1 MGIKRKPFVAQHDA
15 MDCGPACLAMISEY
29 YGKKHNLQFLR
40 DHSYLT
46 REGVSLMGLREAA
59 DYIGM
64 ESCAVR
70 NTVDELAYKTA
81 PVILFWNACHF
92 VVLYSIHRAFITGE
106 RRFTIADPAKGLV
119 TIGENDFINSWCDE
133 TGEGVCFMLEPT
145 QKFFDQQVEIAEKS
159 DLRYLFKNFK
169 PHTKSFMKLGLCLII
184 GSLLTMIMPFLTQSL
199 IDDGV
204 SHKSFSLVTLTIG
217 AQLAV
222 FTGSMFI
229 EVIRNWIVLYVG
241 ARINIDIITTFF
253 EKITRLPFKFFDTK
267 FAGDFYQRVND
278 HTRIELFLTSQTLTT
293 VFSLLNFSIL
303 FFVLFKFN
311 MMILGVYLLM
321 TVISIVWSV
330 HFMNRRERLDYLRF
344 KNNAQNQEAISEMIY
359 GIQDLKLNGLENYK
373 IKRWKEIQVDSF
385 KINLQG
391 LKLDQLQLSGFEFIN
406 QFKNLIITFI
416 AAILVIDSK
425 LTIGG
430 LLTISFI
437 IGQMNSPMS
446 QLVAFFRSFQDARLS
461 MRRLSEV
468 HAMKDEGINCESS
481 PESVSEDIE
490 LQNVSFQYEG
500 PSSPYVLHNIS
511 CKIPK
516 GKVTAIVGA
525 SGSGKST
532 LLKLLMQFYEPTSG
546 NIMVGGKALVD
557 IVPKEWRHNCGVV
570 MQDGFLFSETIARNI
585 ATGEDDIDY
594 NKLSDAIQTAN
605 LTQFVDSQAKG
616 YETMVGAQ
624 GNGISGG
631 QRQRLL
637 IARAVY
643 KDPPYLFLD
652 EATSSLDTE
661 NEFIIH
667 DHLNKFFVGR
677 TVVIIAHRLST
688 VRNADNIIVLK
699 DGEIAESGTHQEL
712 LEREGEYYKL
722 IKTQL

>member
-1 MGIKRKPFVAQHDA
+1 
-15 MDCGPACLAMISEY
+15 
-29 YGKKHNLQFLR
+29 
-40 DHSYLT
+40 
-46 REGVSLMGLREAA
+46 
-59 DYIGM
+59 
-64 ESCAVR
+64 
-70 NTVDELAYKTA
+70 
-81 PVILFWNACHF
+81 
-92 VVLYSIHRAFITGE
+92 
-106 RRFTIADPAKGLV
+106 
-119 TIGENDFINSWCDE
+119 
-133 TGEGVCFMLEPT
+133 MLEPT
-145 QKFFDQQVEIAEKS
+145 KKFFDQQVEIAEKS
-159 DLRYLFKNFK
+159 DLKYLFKNFK

-184 GSLLTMIMPFLTQSL
+184 GSILTMILPFLTQSL

-204 SHKSFSLVTLTIG
+204 SNKSFSLVTLIIS

-222 FTGSMFI
+222 FAGSLFI

-241 ARINIDIITTFF
+241 ARINIDIITAFF

-293 VFSLLNFSIL
+293 IFSLLNFSIL

-311 MMILGVYLLM
+311 MMILGVYLLL
-321 TVISIVWSV
+321 TVVSVVWSV

-373 IKRWKEIQVDSF
+373 INRWKEIQVDSF

-391 LKLDQLQLSGFEFIN
+391 LKLDQLQLTGFEFIN
-406 QFKNLIITFI
+406 QFKNLLITFI

-468 HAMKDEGINCESS
+468 HAMKDEGINCESL

-490 LQNVSFQYEG
+490 LRNVNFQYEG
-500 PSSPYVLHNIS
+500 PSSPYVLHDIS

-546 NIMVGGKALVD
+546 NIMVGGKALED
-557 IVPKEWRHNCGVV
+557 IVPKEWRRNCGVV

-594 NKLSDAIQTAN
+594 KKLSDAIQTAN
-605 LTQFVDSQAKG
+605 LTQFVESQAKG

-712 LEREGEYYKL
+712 LEKEGEYYKL

>member
-1 MGIKRKPFVAQHDA
+1 M
-15 MDCGPACLAMISEY
+15 LA
-29 YGKKHNLQFLR
+29 
-40 DHSYLT
+40 
-46 REGVSLMGLREAA
+46 
-59 DYIGM
+59 
-64 ESCAVR
+64 
-70 NTVDELAYKTA
+70 
-81 PVILFWNACHF
+81 
-92 VVLYSIHRAFITGE
+92 
-106 RRFTIADPAKGLV
+106 
-119 TIGENDFINSWCDE
+119 
-133 TGEGVCFMLEPT
+133 PT
-145 QKFFDQQVEIAEKS
+145 KKFFDQQVEIAEKS
-159 DLRYLFKNFK
+159 DLKYLFKNFK

-184 GSLLTMIMPFLTQSL
+184 GSILTMILPFLTQSL

-204 SHKSFSLVTLTIG
+204 SNKSFPLVTLIIS

-222 FTGSMFI
+222 FAGSLFI

-241 ARINIDIITTFF
+241 ARINIDIITAFF

-293 VFSLLNFSIL
+293 IFSLLNFSIL

-311 MMILGVYLLM
+311 MMILGVYLLL
-321 TVISIVWSV
+321 TVVSVVWSV

-391 LKLDQLQLSGFEFIN
+391 LKLDQLQLTGFEFIN
-406 QFKNLIITFI
+406 QFKNLLITFI

-468 HAMKDEGINCESS
+468 HAMKDEGINCESL

-490 LQNVSFQYEG
+490 LRNVNFQYEG
-500 PSSPYVLHNIS
+500 PSSPYVLHDIS

-546 NIMVGGKALVD
+546 NIMVGGKALED
-557 IVPKEWRHNCGVV
+557 IVPKEWRRNCGVV

-594 NKLSDAIQTAN
+594 KKLSDAIQTAN
-605 LTQFVDSQAKG
+605 LTQFVESQAKG

-712 LEREGEYYKL
+712 LEKEGEYYKL

>member
-1 MGIKRKPFVAQHDA
+1 M
-15 MDCGPACLAMISEY
+15 
-29 YGKKHNLQFLR
+29 
-40 DHSYLT
+40 T
-46 REGVSLMGLREAA
+46 
-59 DYIGM
+59 
-64 ESCAVR
+64 
-70 NTVDELAYKTA
+70 
-81 PVILFWNACHF
+81 
-92 VVLYSIHRAFITGE
+92 
-106 RRFTIADPAKGLV
+106 
-119 TIGENDFINSWCDE
+119 
-133 TGEGVCFMLEPT
+133 
-145 QKFFDQQVEIAEKS
+145 
-159 DLRYLFKNFK
+159 
-169 PHTKSFMKLGLCLII
+169 LII
-184 GSLLTMIMPFLTQSL
+184 S
-199 IDDGV
+199 
-204 SHKSFSLVTLTIG
+204 

-222 FTGSMFI
+222 FAGSLFI

-241 ARINIDIITTFF
+241 ARINIDIITAFF

-293 VFSLLNFSIL
+293 IFSLLNFSIL

-311 MMILGVYLLM
+311 MMILGVYLLL
-321 TVISIVWSV
+321 TVVSVVWSV

-391 LKLDQLQLSGFEFIN
+391 LKLDQLQLTGFEFIN
-406 QFKNLIITFI
+406 QFKNLLITFI

-468 HAMKDEGINCESS
+468 HAMKDEGINCESL

-490 LQNVSFQYEG
+490 LRNVNFQYEG
-500 PSSPYVLHNIS
+500 PSSPYVLHDIS

-546 NIMVGGKALVD
+546 NIMVGGKALED
-557 IVPKEWRHNCGVV
+557 IVPKEWRRNCGVV

-594 NKLSDAIQTAN
+594 KKLSDAIQTAN
-605 LTQFVDSQAKG
+605 LTQFVESQAKG

-712 LEREGEYYKL
+712 LEKEGEYYKL

>member
-59 DYIGM
+59 EYIGM

-70 NTVDELAYKTA
+70 NTIDELVQKTE

-92 VVLYSIHRAFITGE
+92 VVLYSTHSSFITGE
-106 RRFTIADPAKGLV
+106 RKFTIADPAKGLV
-119 TIGENDFINSWCDE
+119 TVGEKDFASSWLDE
-133 TGEGVCFMLEPT
+133 SGEGICFMVEPT
-145 QKFFDQQVEIAEKS
+145 QEFFNQAVDISEKN
-159 DLRYLFKNFK
+159 DLKYLFRNFK
-169 PHTKSFMKLGLCLII
+169 PHTKSFLKLGLCLII
-184 GSLLTMIMPFLTQSL
+184 GSIMTMILPFLTQSL

-204 SHKSFSLVTLTIG
+204 TSRSISLVTLIIC

-222 FTGSMFI
+222 FAGSLFI

-241 ARINIDIITTFF
+241 ARINIDIITAFF

-293 VFSLLNFSIL
+293 IFSLLNFAIL
-303 FFVLFKFN
+303 FFVLLKFHVA
-311 MMILGVYLLM
+311 ILTIYLLL
-321 TVISIVWSV
+321 TIVSVIWSI
-330 HFMNRRERLDYLRF
+330 HFLNRRERLDYLRF

-359 GIQDLKLNGLENYK
+359 GIQDLKLNGLEEYK

-385 KINLQG
+385 RINLQG
-391 LKLDQLQLSGFEFIN
+391 LKLDQLQLTGFDFIN

-416 AAILVIDSK
+416 AAVLVIESE

-437 IGQMNSPMS
+437 IGQMNAPMS
-446 QLVAFFRSFQDARLS
+446 QLVAFFRSFQDANLS
-461 MRRLSEV
+461 MKRLSEV
-468 HAMKDEGINCESS
+468 HGMKDEGINCKSL
-481 PESVSEDIE
+481 PASVSEDIE
-490 LQNVSFQYEG
+490 LNNISFQYEG

-546 NIMVGGKALVD
+546 RILVGGKDLND
-557 IVPKEWRHNCGVV
+557 IIPKEWRRKCGVV

-585 ATGEDDIDY
+585 ATGEEKIDY
-594 NKLSDAIQTAN
+594 ERLSYALQTAN
-605 LTQFVDSQAKG
+605 LMQFVEDQAKG
-616 YETMVGAQ
+616 FETTVGAQ

-652 EATSSLDTE
+652 EATSALDTE

-667 DHLNKFFVGR
+667 EHLNRFFIGR

-688 VRNADNIIVLK
+688 VRNADNIIVLR
-699 DGEIAESGTHQEL
+699 DGAVAESGTHEEL
-712 LEREGEYYKL
+712 LQKKGEYYKL
-722 IKTQL
+722 VKTQL

>member
-1 MGIKRKPFVAQHDA
+1 
-15 MDCGPACLAMISEY
+15 
-29 YGKKHNLQFLR
+29 
-40 DHSYLT
+40 
-46 REGVSLMGLREAA
+46 
-59 DYIGM
+59 
-64 ESCAVR
+64 
-70 NTVDELAYKTA
+70 
-81 PVILFWNACHF
+81 
-92 VVLYSIHRAFITGE
+92 
-106 RRFTIADPAKGLV
+106 
-119 TIGENDFINSWCDE
+119 
-133 TGEGVCFMLEPT
+133 
-145 QKFFDQQVEIAEKS
+145 
-159 DLRYLFKNFK
+159 
-169 PHTKSFMKLGLCLII
+169 
-184 GSLLTMIMPFLTQSL
+184 
-199 IDDGV
+199 
-204 SHKSFSLVTLTIG
+204 
-217 AQLAV
+217 
-222 FTGSMFI
+222 
-229 EVIRNWIVLYVG
+229 
-241 ARINIDIITTFF
+241 
-253 EKITRLPFKFFDTK
+253 
-267 FAGDFYQRVND
+267 
-278 HTRIELFLTSQTLTT
+278 
-293 VFSLLNFSIL
+293 
-303 FFVLFKFN
+303 
-311 MMILGVYLLM
+311 MMILGVYLLL
-321 TVISIVWSV
+321 TVVSVVWSV

-373 IKRWKEIQVDSF
+373 INRWKEIQVDSF

-391 LKLDQLQLSGFEFIN
+391 LKLDQLQLTGFEFIN
-406 QFKNLIITFI
+406 QFKNLLITFI

-468 HAMKDEGINCESS
+468 HAMKDEGINCESL

-490 LQNVSFQYEG
+490 LRNVNFQYEG
-500 PSSPYVLHNIS
+500 PSSPYVLHDIS

-546 NIMVGGKALVD
+546 NIMVGGKALED
-557 IVPKEWRHNCGVV
+557 IVPKEWRRNCGVV

-594 NKLSDAIQTAN
+594 KKLSDAIQTAN
-605 LTQFVDSQAKG
+605 LTQFVESQAKG

-712 LEREGEYYKL
+712 LEKEGEYYKL

>member
-1 MGIKRKPFVAQHDA
+1 MSFAWLKNIK
-15 MDCGPACLAMISEY
+15 
-29 YGKKHNLQFLR
+29 FLSR
-40 DHSYLT
+40 T
-46 REGVSLMGLREAA
+46 RV
-59 DYIGM
+59 
-64 ESCAVR
+64 
-70 NTVDELAYKTA
+70 K
-81 PVILFWNACHF
+81 
-92 VVLYSIHRAFITGE
+92 
-106 RRFTIADPAKGLV
+106 
-119 TIGENDFINSWCDE
+119 
-133 TGEGVCFMLEPT
+133 
-145 QKFFDQQVEIAEKS
+145 KFFDQQVEIAEKS
-159 DLRYLFKNFK
+159 DLKYLFKNFK

-184 GSLLTMIMPFLTQSL
+184 GSILTMILPFLTQSL

-204 SHKSFSLVTLTIG
+204 SNKSFPLVTLIIS

-222 FTGSMFI
+222 FAGSLFI

-241 ARINIDIITTFF
+241 ARINIDIITAFF

-293 VFSLLNFSIL
+293 IFSLLNFSIL

-311 MMILGVYLLM
+311 MMILGVYLLL
-321 TVISIVWSV
+321 TVVSVVWSV

-391 LKLDQLQLSGFEFIN
+391 LKLDQLQLTGFEFIN
-406 QFKNLIITFI
+406 QFKNLLITFI

-468 HAMKDEGINCESS
+468 HAMKDEGINCESL

-490 LQNVSFQYEG
+490 LRNVNFQYEG
-500 PSSPYVLHNIS
+500 PSSPYVLHDIS

-546 NIMVGGKALVD
+546 NIMVGGKALED
-557 IVPKEWRHNCGVV
+557 IVPKEWRRNCGVV

-594 NKLSDAIQTAN
+594 KKLSDAIQTAN
-605 LTQFVDSQAKG
+605 LTQFVESQAKG

-712 LEREGEYYKL
+712 LEKEGEYYKL

>member
-1 MGIKRKPFVAQHDA
+1 
-15 MDCGPACLAMISEY
+15 
-29 YGKKHNLQFLR
+29 
-40 DHSYLT
+40 
-46 REGVSLMGLREAA
+46 
-59 DYIGM
+59 
-64 ESCAVR
+64 
-70 NTVDELAYKTA
+70 
-81 PVILFWNACHF
+81 
-92 VVLYSIHRAFITGE
+92 
-106 RRFTIADPAKGLV
+106 
-119 TIGENDFINSWCDE
+119 
-133 TGEGVCFMLEPT
+133 
-145 QKFFDQQVEIAEKS
+145 
-159 DLRYLFKNFK
+159 
-169 PHTKSFMKLGLCLII
+169 
-184 GSLLTMIMPFLTQSL
+184 
-199 IDDGV
+199 
-204 SHKSFSLVTLTIG
+204 
-217 AQLAV
+217 
-222 FTGSMFI
+222 
-229 EVIRNWIVLYVG
+229 
-241 ARINIDIITTFF
+241 
-253 EKITRLPFKFFDTK
+253 
-267 FAGDFYQRVND
+267 
-278 HTRIELFLTSQTLTT
+278 
-293 VFSLLNFSIL
+293 
-303 FFVLFKFN
+303 

>member
-15 MDCGPACLAMISEY
+15 MDCGPACLAMVSEY

-64 ESCAVR
+64 DSCAVR
-70 NTVDELAYKTA
+70 NTVDELAHKTA

-92 VVLYSIHRAFITGE
+92 VVLYSIHRSFITGE

-119 TIGENDFINSWCDE
+119 TVGENDFINSWCDE
-133 TGEGVCFMLEPT
+133 TGEGVCFMLEQT
-145 QKFFDQQVEIAEKS
+145 KNFFDQQVEIAEKS
-159 DLRYLFKNFK
+159 DLKYLFKNFK

-184 GSLLTMIMPFLTQSL
+184 GSILTMILPFLTQSL

-204 SHKSFSLVTLTIG
+204 SNKSFPLVTLIIS

-222 FTGSMFI
+222 FAGSLFI

-241 ARINIDIITTFF
+241 ARINIDIITAFF

-293 VFSLLNFSIL
+293 IFSLLNFSIL

-311 MMILGVYLLM
+311 MMILGVYLLL
-321 TVISIVWSV
+321 TVVSVVWSV

-391 LKLDQLQLSGFEFIN
+391 LKLDQLQLTGFEFIN
-406 QFKNLIITFI
+406 QFKNLLITFI

-468 HAMKDEGINCESS
+468 HAMKDEGINCESL

-490 LQNVSFQYEG
+490 LRNVNFQYEG
-500 PSSPYVLHNIS
+500 PSSPYVLHDIS

-546 NIMVGGKALVD
+546 NIMVGGKALED
-557 IVPKEWRHNCGVV
+557 IVPKEWRRNCGVV

-594 NKLSDAIQTAN
+594 KKLSDAIQTAN
-605 LTQFVDSQAKG
+605 LTQFVESQAKG

-712 LEREGEYYKL
+712 LEKEGEYYKL